1 MMKSLLAAAAAATIA
16 AVAVPAFAQSGEA
29 PAVTGYVNLGYS
41 YVDANPVKFHVL
53 GGRLGARFGKY
64 VGVEGEG
71 GFGVNSDTFSGVNF
85 KLTSTYNGY
94 GVAYL
99 PMTPYADLFA
109 RVGYGHTNIRGSL
122 AGVSV
127 GGGENSLNFGG
138 GVQYF
143 FTKKDGFRG
152 EYTRYDFRN
161 GGGSANVYG
170 ISYVRKFP

>member
-1 MMKSLLAAAAAATIA
+1 MMKSLLAAAVGAGIV
-16 AVAVPAFAQSGEA
+16 AVAAPALAQSDG
-29 PAVTGYVNLGYS
+29 PTGPVTGYVNLGYS
-41 YVDANPVKFHVL
+41 YVDASPVKFHVL

-64 VGVEGEG
+64 LGLEGEG
-71 GFGVNSDTFSGVNF
+71 GFGVSSDTFSGVSF

-94 GVAYL
+94 AVAYL
-99 PMTPYADLFA
+99 PMTSYADLFA
-109 RVGYGHTNIRGSL
+109 RVGYGHSNIRGSL

-127 GGGENSLNFGG
+127 GGGEDSLNFGG

-152 EYTRYDFRN
+152 EYTRYDFRH

-170 ISYVRKFP
+170 IAYVRRF